1 MIADTSRSTSLP
13 PNCTYHA
20 FKMGLQRSGLSEW
33 STNRGG
39 GVVTQDVINPHRSVH
54 RPRTTQAHTHT
65 HTPFRTTLS
74 LPFPA
79 HIPAHSFPVRQPIK
93 HPPFPLPYLYRISS
107 PAHTPTHSSSQFATP
122 TWSQARE
129 TRRSVIAGR
138 STVAPFSS
146 SYVMPLEQGAR
157 VSDKA
162 RGE

>member
-39 GVVTQDVINPHRSVH
+39 GGRDARRYQSPQVSPSTQDHRS
-54 RPRTTQAHTHT
+54 AHTHA
-65 HTPFRTTLS
+65 HPLS
-74 LPFPA
+74 HNLVS
-79 HIPAHSFPVRQPIK
+79 SFPSTQYSGSPANQA
-93 HPPFPLPYLYRISS
+93 PPPSHCRISTVSLSS
-107 PAHTPTHSSSQFATP
+107 PAHILAHSSSQFATP

-162 RGE
+162 QDE